1 MAYNLT
7 LAQRI
12 REIVYVQKDASE
24 RKMFGGICFMIGG
37 NMVCGVV
44 GDELMSRI
52 NPENHA
58 VALERPHA
66 KPMEFTGRSM
76 KGYLFIEP
84 EGIRTKRELAYWVNQ
99 GIKVAQ
105 SIPPKGSKAKKAGA
119 SKPKA
124 KAKGAKKPVRQSF

>member
-12 REIVYVQKDASE
+12 REMVYGQKDASE

-52 NPENHA
+52 NPESHA
-58 VALERPHA
+58 AALEKPHV

-84 EGIRTKRELAYWVNQ
+84 EGIRTKKELAYWVNQ
-99 GIKVAQ
+99 GIRIAQ
-105 SIPPKGSKAKKAGA
+105 SIPPKGSKAKKAGV
-119 SKPKA
+119 SKA
-124 KAKGAKKPVRQSF
+124 KPGAKKPAGQSF

>member
-1 MAYNLT
+1 MAYNLN

-12 REIVYVQKDASE
+12 REIVYGQKDASE

-44 GDELMSRI
+44 GDELMARI
-52 NPENHA
+52 NPEKHA
-58 VALERPHA
+58 SALEKAHV

-84 EGIRTKRELAYWVNQ
+84 EGIKTKRELAYWVNQ
-99 GIKVAQ
+99 GVRIAQ
-105 SIPPKGSKAKKAGA
+105 SIPAKGSKSKAGASKAKKAA
-119 SKPKA
+119 
-124 KAKGAKKPVRQSF
+124 RQTF